1 MGLESFSEFC
11 NRMHQDYLY
20 LTRRETNYKDL
31 GLSYN
36 EYLDQNLN
44 FLYEQYERQ
53 KSEQVRE
60 TMDGF
65 DMPARVYSL

>member
-11 NRMHQDYLY
+11 SRMHQDYLY

-65 DMPARVYSL
+65 NMPARVYSL

>member
-53 KSEQVRE
+53 KSKQVRE

>member
-36 EYLDQNLN
+36 KYLDQNLN

-53 KSEQVRE
+53 KSEQVGE

>member
-36 EYLDQNLN
+36 KYLDQNLN

-53 KSEQVRE
+53 KSEQARE
-60 TMDGF
+60 AMDGF